1 MRSRRELIWLS
12 RPLPWRN
19 TANMISAPTPVIQ
32 PEEFRLIREF
42 VLEEFGLILDEARAG
57 YIASRLLPH
66 LAELG
71 LESFRDYYTCLRFS
85 SRGSTERQKF
95 VSTITN
101 NETYFFR
108 EDAQLQV
115 VAGQIIPHL
124 KEKKQLGGQ
133 RKIRIYSAGCS
144 SGEEV
149 YTLAMILL
157 ESGHLLWDWDIQVT
171 GIDIDREM
179 IARAKEG
186 IYSGRAFQ
194 ATPQH
199 YLEKYFTRSG
209 ESFQVKESLRTIT
222 RFEERNLL
230 QLEPLLALERA
241 DVIFCRNVFIYF
253 NDDTVR
259 KIVDSFAALLQ
270 PEGFLF
276 LGHSESLSRI
286 TSRYEPIRHPGA
298 IVYRKRD

>member
-1 MRSRRELIWLS
+1 MSS
-12 RPLPWRN
+12 
-19 TANMISAPTPVIQ
+19 TARPVIQ

-42 VLEEFGLILDEARAG
+42 VLEEFGLILDAARAQ
-57 YIASRLLPH
+57 YISSRLLPH
-66 LAELG
+66 IAELG
-71 LESFRDYYTCLRFS
+71 LDSFRDYYTCLRFS
-85 SRGSTERQKF
+85 PRGSAERQRF

-108 EDAQLQV
+108 EDAQLKV
-115 VAGQIIPHL
+115 VSEHVVPLL

-149 YTLAMILL
+149 YTIAMLLL
-157 ESGHLLWDWDIQVT
+157 ESGHLLWDWDIEVA

-186 IYSGRAFQ
+186 IYCGRAFQ
-194 ATPQH
+194 STPLH
-199 YLEKYFTRSG
+199 YLEKYFTRKG
-209 ESFQVKESLRTIT
+209 DCFEVKESLRSIT

-230 QLEPLLALERA
+230 QLEPLLALDRA

-253 NDDTVR
+253 NDETIR
-259 KIVDSFAALLQ
+259 RIVDSFASLLH

>member
-1 MRSRRELIWLS
+1 MSFAS
-12 RPLPWRN
+12 RPV
-19 TANMISAPTPVIQ
+19 MQ
-32 PEEFRLIREF
+32 PEEFRLIREY
-42 VLEEFGLILDEARAG
+42 VVEEFGLIIDEARCN
-57 YIASRLLPH
+57 YIATRLLPH
-66 LAELG
+66 LEELG
-71 LESFRDYYTCLRFS
+71 LETFLDYYACLKFS
-85 SRGSTERQKF
+85 PRGSREQQKF
-95 VSTITN
+95 VSIITN

-108 EDAQLQV
+108 EEAQLQV
-115 VAGQIIPHL
+115 VTEHVVPLL
-124 KEKKQLGGQ
+124 KEKKQYSGQ
-133 RKIRIYSAGCS
+133 KKIRIYSAACS

-149 YTLAMILL
+149 YTLAMMLL
-157 ESGHLLWDWDIQVT
+157 ESGHFLWDWDILVT

-194 ATPQH
+194 STPQH
-199 YLEKYFTRSG
+199 YLDKYFTRVG
-209 ESFQVKESLRTIT
+209 DGFQVKESLRTIT
-222 RFEERNLL
+222 RFEEMNLL
-230 QLEPLLALERA
+230 RLDPLLARDRA

-259 KIVDSFAALLQ
+259 KIVDRFAELLQ

-286 TSRYEPIRHPGA
+286 TSRYQPFRHPGA

>member
-1 MRSRRELIWLS
+1 MRSRKELLWRS

-19 TANMISAPTPVIQ
+19 TARMSSAPKPVIQ

-42 VLEEFGLILDEARAG
+42 VIEEFGLILDEARAQ
-57 YIASRLLPH
+57 YICSRLLPH

-71 LESFRDYYTCLRFS
+71 LESFHDYYTCLRFS
-85 SRGSTERQKF
+85 PRGSAEQQRF
-95 VSTITN
+95 ISIITN

-108 EDAQLQV
+108 ENAQLQV
-115 VAGQIIPHL
+115 VAEHVIPLL
-124 KEKKQLGGQ
+124 KEKKQVGGK

-157 ESGHLLWDWDIQVT
+157 ESGHLLWDWDILVT

-186 IYSGRAFQ
+186 VYSGRAFQ
-194 ATPQH
+194 STPQQ
-199 YLEKYFTRSG
+199 YQDKYFTRTG
-209 ESFQVKESLRTIT
+209 DSFQVKESLRNIT
-222 RFEERNLL
+222 RFEERNIL
-230 QLEPLLALERA
+230 QLDPLFALDRA

-259 KIVDSFAALLQ
+259 RIVDSFASLLQ